1 MHFDNTHKKYIC
13 NYIMFNIANTAL
25 LSLTPMNILTIFMLG
40 YIAYRYYI
48 FNYGDYDNYIPQYPY
63 FNKHVPDDLII
74 QPVTRKT
81 LVLHYLGSCGHSKK
95 FLIKWQQLEEYVET
109 NLLDIV
115 LVKFD
120 MDMIMER
127 DKYNIDNYPKIT
139 LRHNNMNIEYRGDY
153 TYKDL
158 ANFVSYHTQ

>member
-1 MHFDNTHKKYIC
+1 
-13 NYIMFNIANTAL
+13 MFNIANVL
-25 LSLTPMNILTIFMLG
+25 LSLTPMNILSIFMVG
-40 YIAYRYYI
+40 YIVYRYYI
-48 FNYGDYDNYIPQYPY
+48 FNYGKLGDYEYPMHISQYPY

-74 QPVTRKT
+74 QPVKRKT
-81 LVLHYLGSCGHSKK
+81 LVLHYLGSCGHSKR
-95 FLIKWQQLEEYVET
+95 FLSKWQQLEGYVET

-127 DKYNIDNYPKIT
+127 DKYNIDSYPKIT
-139 LRHNNMNIEYRGDY
+139 LMHNNMNIEYRGDY
-153 TYKDL
+153 TYDDL